1 MMMPNSLHDSQKQRE
16 VTGILGNLFLAV
28 FALFGQPFERGDT
41 HAEQLHDDGRVDV
54 RPDAEREE
62 RTAGKRAARD
72 AVHKIQKVI
81 VRDRVGKRA
90 LSSPRNGNVAA
101 DSVNEQNQQGD
112 EDLFSDFFYF
122 KSVF

>member
-1 MMMPNSLHDSQKQRE
+1 
-16 VTGILGNLFLAV
+16 LGNLFLAV

-41 HAEQLHDDGRVDV
+41 HAEQLHDNGRVDV

-90 LSSPRNGNVAA
+90 LSSPTER
-101 DSVNEQNQQGD
+101 
-112 EDLFSDFFYF
+112 
-122 KSVF
+122 